1 MSFQKPIW
9 QCPTCNCT
17 MKLEHRRSHLG
28 SESHNKKLIAAG
40 GSPEFWNCNLC
51 NSTMT
56 LNNKADHL
64 AGRRHT
70 ESLKKAKSP
79 PKAKKVKQVK
89 PENSA
94 QSTLWEAEPQAD
106 ISSKGYPSPLH
117 PNGKK
122 LIKEYDIRDVYDD
135 AYDLPLEAWEGA
147 RVKLPNGKNT
157 LVTAAEVQAVRE
169 VYESWGV
176 TMPISGGVSLSA

>member
-1 MSFQKPIW
+1 
-9 QCPTCNCT
+9 

-51 NSTMT
+51 NSAMA
-56 LNNKADHL
+56 LNNKAEHL

-70 ESLKKAKSP
+70 ESLKKTKNP
-79 PKAKKVKQVK
+79 LKAKKVKKVK
-89 PENSA
+89 SENSA
-94 QSTLWEAEPQAD
+94 QPTVWEAEPRAD
-106 ISSKGYPSPLH
+106 RPSTSYPGPLH
-117 PNGKK
+117 PNGKQ

-135 AYDLPLEAWEGA
+135 VYDLPLEAWEGA
-147 RVKLPNGKNT
+147 YVKLPNGKNT

-169 VYESWGV
+169 VYESWG
-176 TMPISGGVSLSA
+176 TAMPISGGVSLSA